1 MSFRDTLNGAREEL
15 NENRDAYK
23 KSEETIE
30 QDVQEEP
37 KSTGFEKKSVTRAK
51 PAREAA
57 AGVRV
62 VTSSGKVKKASGTSK
77 PRSEMTKEEKRA
89 QRQKERDAED
99 RRTMAAQALLK
110 KDPIYQKWHGI
121 SMGMIVAGLVCT
133 ALSWVIAIAVPDS
146 QTDLTSFWGVMAIV
160 MLVVAYIGVIG
171 GFIMD
176 WARLHK
182 VRNMYNDRV
191 RSLKEKQLNAI
202 IEQSYQ
208 EVADKPSF
216 FDRFRKKKEEK

>member
-23 KSEETIE
+23 KSEET
-30 QDVQEEP
+30 VEEDE
-37 KSTGFEKKSVTRAK
+37 KEESTGFEKKSVTRAK

-57 AGVRV
+57 AGVRY
-62 VTSSGKVKKASGTSK
+62 VTSSGKPKKGSANVK

-110 KDPIYQKWHGI
+110 KDPTYQKWHGI

-133 ALSWVIAIAVPDS
+133 ALSWVIVIAVPDS

-176 WARLHK
+176 WARLYK

-208 EVADKPSF
+208 EVAEKPSF

>member
-1 MSFRDTLNGAREEL
+1 
-15 NENRDAYK
+15 
-23 KSEETIE
+23 
-30 QDVQEEP
+30 
-37 KSTGFEKKSVTRAK
+37 
-51 PAREAA
+51 
-57 AGVRV
+57 
-62 VTSSGKVKKASGTSK
+62 
-77 PRSEMTKEEKRA
+77 
-89 QRQKERDAED
+89 
-99 RRTMAAQALLK
+99 
-110 KDPIYQKWHGI
+110 
-121 SMGMIVAGLVCT
+121 
-133 ALSWVIAIAVPDS
+133 
-146 QTDLTSFWGVMAIV
+146 

>member
-30 QDVQEEP
+30 QDTQEEP

-57 AGVRV
+57 AGVCV

-110 KDPIYQKWHGI
+110 KDPTYQKWHGI

-133 ALSWVIAIAVPDS
+133 ALSWVIAFAVPDS

-191 RSLKEKQLNAI
+191 RGLKEKQLNAI
-202 IEQSYQ
+202 IEQSNQ

>member
-57 AGVRV
+57 VGVRV

-110 KDPIYQKWHGI
+110 KDPTYQKWHGI

-133 ALSWVIAIAVPDS
+133 ALSWVIAFAVPDS

>member
-15 NENRDAYK
+15 NENRDADK

-30 QDVQEEP
+30 QDAQEEP